1 MTEEPQAPAESPVE
15 PSGNPAV
22 DEVLEL
28 MDALDDAPVSEHV
41 AVFESAHERLRGALS
56 DAGDDRS

>member
-1 MTEEPQAPAESPVE
+1 VTDELKPTESPVE
-15 PSGNPAV
+15 RTGKPAV
-22 DEVLEL
+22 DDVLEL
-28 MDALDDAPVSEHV
+28 LEALDDAPVNEHV